1 MSLILLSPVDQPFTA
16 RDLAGRVLPRATLDF
31 FVAGTS
37 QPADVGDDDGH
48 FEADDSG
55 AFPVIELAAATSY
68 RVVHKDADGRL
79 IYDVDPYVCTCGNA
93 SPIFRSPIQRAFDG
107 AGNIAPG
114 AKLYSFASDGE
125 TPAPLYADPNLTTP
139 LPNPIVANA
148 AGVFR
153 LPIYGDDDVTYVLEL
168 RDAAGGVLEKWEPY
182 QCVCGIGPLG
192 EFEVTV
198 GNIDGSAFGYENGL
212 VGSIA
217 PDPPSFEAVTI
228 RTISQLTSGIPDFR
242 VRFVGSA
249 PMPSA
254 VNKIVVETVSGDVE
268 LAVADAV
275 VVGTN
280 DYRWFASLWS
290 SGDIGDVRT
299 VRFLA

>member
-1 MSLILLSPVDQPFTA
+1 MSLILLSDAAQPFTA
-16 RDLAGRVLPRATLDF
+16 LDIVGRPLPFATLDF
-31 FVAGTS
+31 YRSGTTE
-37 QPADVGDDDGH
+37 PANVGDDDGH
-48 FEADDSG
+48 FEADANG
-55 AFPVIELAAATSY
+55 VFPNIELEPEVSY
-68 RVVHKDADGRL
+68 RVIHKTSAGVL

-148 AGVFR
+148 AAVFR